1 MILKDKDGK
10 DCVLDSAIANA
21 IGITPQFDADG
32 AVFFQRQLEYIKS
45 KSYDVKYADL
55 KAREI
60 FPVSNEAGAGVASI
74 TYRTYDQVGDAK
86 IINGYADDLPRAD
99 AAGKETTIQVYSV
112 GSSYAYNIDEINASR
127 LTGVA
132 LDQRRANASMRAVE
146 QFINKTAF
154 YGDSDYGLPGF
165 FSNAN
170 IPTGSVVDQ
179 GSGTEWVNKSP
190 DEILFDI
197 NEGASDIF
205 DLTKMVERPNTL
217 LLPPAQYSYIASTP
231 RSANSDM
238 TILAYSVANS
248 PYLTSMD
255 QVKPLNECAAANN
268 PLLSEDAMVWYT
280 LDPDKLQLEIPLE
293 MEYLAAQVQ
302 GLEFTVP
309 GRARLAGLNVYY
321 PLSANILTGI

>member
-1 MILKDKDGK
+1 MNVLDKDGK
-10 DCVLDSAIANA
+10 NCVLDTSIAHA
-21 IGITPQFDADG
+21 IGMSPTFDADG

-55 KAREI
+55 PAREV
-60 FPVSNEAGAGVASI
+60 FPVSNEAGAGVSSI

-99 AAGKETTIQVYSV
+99 VAGKETTIQVYSV
-112 GSSYAYNIDEINASR
+112 GSSYGYTLDEINASR

-146 QFINKTAF
+146 QFINRVAF

-165 FSNAN
+165 FSNPN

-179 GSGTEWVNKSP
+179 GSGTEWANKSP

-197 NEGASDIF
+197 NDGASDIF
-205 DLTKMVERPNTL
+205 ELTKMVERPSNL
-217 LLPPAQYSYIASTP
+217 WIAPAQYSYIASTP

-238 TILAYSVANS
+238 TILAYIVANS

-255 QVKPLNECAAANN
+255 QVKPLNECAAVNN
-268 PLLSEDAMVWYT
+268 PLLSEDAFVWYN

-293 MEYLAAQVQ
+293 LEYLAVQVQ